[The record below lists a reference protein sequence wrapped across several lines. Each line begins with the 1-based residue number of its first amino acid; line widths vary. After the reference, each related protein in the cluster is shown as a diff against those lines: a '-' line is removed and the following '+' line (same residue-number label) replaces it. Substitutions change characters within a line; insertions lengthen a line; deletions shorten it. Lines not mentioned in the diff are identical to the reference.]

1 MTWSL
6 TRMLKKVLIKT
17 CQSCMNVC
25 VLTLPDLDIARRE
38 VLILGMKY
46 RIGWERMPSVIEG
59 VGLSHD
65 KHRTEGF

>member
-1 MTWSL
+1 
-6 TRMLKKVLIKT
+6 
-17 CQSCMNVC
+17 MNVC
-25 VLTLPDLDIARRE
+25 VLTLPDLDIARRG